1 MLFRDT
7 RPYFYL
13 SMALFLS
20 FNFNVNAKS
29 KNSNN
34 FYNPN
39 NNQSKIH
46 ISSTRKL
53 IDNFHSVESGKLYRS
68 KQLYIKN
75 LNRYIK
81 KLGIKT
87 IVNLRGK
94 NKNQKWWN
102 EEKEIAKKN
111 KVLYCNISMNAN
123 NNPNSKN
130 LKKLFQIYNEAPK
143 PILIHCHSGID
154 RTGEAAALWILNQ
167 QNKGKKEAL
176 KQLSIK
182 YGYLKWFH
190 PAKKQF
196 IKNYNQAFLQ
206 EQS

>member
-7 RPYFYL
+7 RPYLQL

-20 FNFNVNAKS
+20 FNFSVYAKS

-34 FYNPN
+34 FSNSN
-39 NNQSKIH
+39 NNPSKIH
-46 ISSTRKL
+46 LSSIRKL

-68 KQLYIKN
+68 KQLSSKN

-87 IVNLRGK
+87 IINLRGK
-94 NKNQKWWN
+94 NKDQKWWC
-102 EEKEIAKKN
+102 EEKEAAKKN
-111 KVLYCNISMNAN
+111 NLLFCNIAMNSN
-123 NNPNSKN
+123 TNPTPEQI
-130 LKKLFQIYNEAPK
+130 KKLFHLYQKAPK

-154 RTGEAAALWILNQ
+154 RSGEAAALWVLNQ
-167 QNKGKKEAL
+167 QNKNKKEAL
-176 KQLSIK
+176 KQLSLR

-190 PAKKQF
+190 PTKKKF
-196 IKNYNQAFLQ
+196 IKNYKI
-206 EQS
+206 